1 MTRNHLLRNHYPEN
15 GVIIRRAELE
25 LRTAGTVAI
34 SARPRHCEPINPCSP
49 RVAGMPNQKEFG
61 QTEAGLAQRQPGIFA
76 EDLDLIEQDFGK
88 LAAKLPR
95 MQLIVDLL
103 PGR

>member
-1 MTRNHLLRNHYPEN
+1 
-15 GVIIRRAELE
+15 
-25 LRTAGTVAI
+25 
-34 SARPRHCEPINPCSP
+34 
-49 RVAGMPNQKEFG
+49 MPNQKEFG

-76 EDLDLIEQDFGK
+76 EDPDLIEQDFGK

-103 PGR
+103 PR